1 MSGRLI
7 LDRPWFPFEPWA
19 LPFTRPLIGYGP
31 EIYSYVYPLGMDT
44 EALNQTHRV
53 PQYAHNYLIH
63 QTVELGY
70 LGLASYLFIL
80 AAFFLPATV
89 ALIRNRRLDSQG
101 QKVVLLAL
109 VAALAGRSVEQMVG
123 IPHAGDL
130 TVFWALLGVFVA
142 LPSALGKSSD
152 SPPAGAARTG
162 QGRTRLRLWRLCAA
176 AAVVVALATL
186 VWTKNVSYVLADMAA
201 ASSRDY
207 ASRDPGSSLRL
218 MSKATNLAPDVAF
231 YHQARADTRVAERGS
246 RRPRGESKAGRRD
259 ILGAG
264 PGSAD
269 GPAVT
274 GQQATARQRR
284 DGAGLHW
291 VRR

>member
-1 MSGRLI
+1 MAGITMAFALWLARRHEARPGRDKVEDRFLSVYAELESGSLNSRVDIWRVSGRLI

-130 TVFWALLGVFVA
+130 TVFWASWV
-142 LPSALGKSSD
+142 SSW
-152 SPPAGAARTG
+152 PFHQRWENPRILHRPA
-162 QGRTRLRLWRLCAA
+162 
-176 AAVVVALATL
+176 
-186 VWTKNVSYVLADMAA
+186 
-201 ASSRDY
+201 
-207 ASRDPGSSLRL
+207 
-218 MSKATNLAPDVAF
+218 
-231 YHQARADTRVAERGS
+231 
-246 RRPRGESKAGRRD
+246 PRGPAKAGR
-259 ILGAG
+259 GC
-264 PGSAD
+264 GSGGCA
-269 GPAVT
+269 PP
-274 GQQATARQRR
+274 RR
-284 DGAGLHW
+284 S
-291 VRR
+291 